1 MQSLHASTSSAN
13 REKQGQLL
21 AMPTCGLQMRTF
33 AMSMLPFS
41 MAAFTR
47 SFSACGGINQNGFD
61 V

>member
-1 MQSLHASTSSAN
+1 
-13 REKQGQLL
+13 
-21 AMPTCGLQMRTF
+21 MPTCGLQMRTF